1 MNRPNHQGLG
11 MGVGVGM
18 RKAEAH
24 IEQHGRWVGSMTLE
38 ILPFSPDLGDMAKT
52 GITGAPLFPRQGRGR
67 GGGAGSQKYTVL
79 S

>member
-1 MNRPNHQGLG
+1 

-24 IEQHGRWVGSMTLE
+24 MEQPGRWVGFTTLG

-52 GITGAPLFPRQGRGR
+52 GITRVPLFIRQGRGQG
-67 GGGAGSQKYTVL
+67 GGGAGSQKYTETL
-79 S
+79 RGCRLQCP